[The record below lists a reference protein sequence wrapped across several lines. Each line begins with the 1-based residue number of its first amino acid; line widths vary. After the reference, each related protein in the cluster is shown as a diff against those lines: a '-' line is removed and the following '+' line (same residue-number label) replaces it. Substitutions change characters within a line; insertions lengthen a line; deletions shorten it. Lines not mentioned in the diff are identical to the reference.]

1 MAKPEWGTKRE
12 CHGCGTRYYD
22 LRRDPVVCP
31 GCGAVFVVKAPKPKP
46 PVEDE
51 KKAEVKD
58 EKPKRTAAAGE
69 GAADGSGGDI
79 VDVVVEDEE
88 DEDEGDS
95 FAAHASEIE
104 GGDDVDLGIS
114 TDIGGREGDR

>member
-12 CHGCGTRYYD
+12 CHGCGARFYD

-31 GCGAVFVVKAPKPKP
+31 GCAAVFVVKAPKPKP
-46 PVEDE
+46 PVE

-69 GAADGSGGDI
+69 GATDGSGGDI
-79 VDVVVEDEE
+79 ADVDVEDEE

-95 FAAHASEIE
+95 FAAHASELE

-114 TDIGGREGDR
+114 AAIGSREGER